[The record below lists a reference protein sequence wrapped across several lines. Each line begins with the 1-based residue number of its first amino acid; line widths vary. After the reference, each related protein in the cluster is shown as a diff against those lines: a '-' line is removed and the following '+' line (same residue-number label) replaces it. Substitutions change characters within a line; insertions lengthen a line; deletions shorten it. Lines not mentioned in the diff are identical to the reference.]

1 MLIGYERV
9 STDDQNL
16 ALQHD
21 ALQAVGCEKIF
32 SDKMSGAKVDRPGLK
47 EAFEFARKGDTI
59 VVWRLDRLG
68 RSLKDLMVLVEVL
81 EQRAIGFRSLQE
93 SIDTT
98 SSGGRLIF
106 HMFGALAEFERNLMR
121 ERTQAGL
128 QAARARG
135 RKGGRLPKLT
145 PQQIDVGRSLAA
157 DPKRSVSSI
166 CKHLGISRPTYYRY
180 INLKQSEAGD
190 IAIPKN
196 QKG

>member
-9 STDDQNL
+9 STGDQNL

-21 ALQAVGCEKIF
+21 ALQAAGCEKIF
-32 SDKMSGAKVDRPGLK
+32 SDKLSGAKADRPGLK

-68 RSLKDLMVLVEVL
+68 RSLKDLMTLVESL
-81 EQRAIGFRSLQE
+81 EPRAIGFRSLQE
-93 SIDTT
+93 NIDTT
-98 SSGGRLIF
+98 SSGGKLIF

-135 RKGGRLPKLT
+135 RKGGRQQKLT
-145 PQQIDVGRSLAA
+145 PQQIAMGRSLAA

-166 CKHLGISRPTYYRY
+166 CEHLDISRPTYYRY
-180 INLKQSEAGD
+180 INPNADGASLLKQEVEE
-190 IAIPKN
+190 
-196 QKG
+196 QM

>member
-21 ALQAVGCEKIF
+21 ALQAAGCEKIF
-32 SDKMSGAKVDRPGLK
+32 ADKMSGAKADRPGLK
-47 EAFEFARKGDTI
+47 EAFEFARKGDTL

-68 RSLKDLMVLVEVL
+68 RSLKDLMALVEGL
-81 EQRAIGFRSLQE
+81 ELRQIGFCSLQE

-98 SSGGRLIF
+98 SSGGKLIF

-135 RKGGRLPKLT
+135 RKGGRQPKLT

-180 INLKQSEAGD
+180 LAPTVESESA
-190 IAIPKN
+190 PKTT
-196 QKG
+196 